1 MLTQIVVSGLAT
13 GGTYAL
19 IALGFVIIWNT
30 AAVVNFAQG
39 EFAVVAMF
47 VALTLFRFGHLPLFA
62 ALPAAVAASAALG
75 WLVERIVIRP
85 VIGKNAMTV
94 VTVTI
99 GLQIVLAEVAKLIF
113 GGQPYPFPP
122 LISGPPLLLGSVVL
136 PRQSLLVIVAMA
148 ILVGVLHA
156 MSVLTPFGKR
166 LRAVAQDRDMAAML
180 GIDVHRT
187 VALGFAVSAAVAG
200 VAGVLLAP
208 VIYISADLGLP
219 LLIKSFVAAII
230 GGFGS
235 YPGALAGGLLI
246 GVIDNV
252 VSYAVSTDYRD
263 VVSFLVLIA
272 MLLVRPQ
279 GLFPN
284 HR

>member
-1 MLTQIVVSGLAT
+1 MLVQIVVSGLAS
-13 GGTYAL
+13 GATYAL

-30 AAVVNFAQG
+30 ASVVNFAQG
-39 EFAVVAMF
+39 EFAVTAMF
-47 VALTLFRFGHLPLFA
+47 VALVLSRFGHVPLFL
-62 ALPAAVAASAALG
+62 ALPASVAASALLG
-75 WLVERIVIRP
+75 WLTERIVIRP

-99 GLQIVLAEVAKLIF
+99 GLQIVLSDGAKLIF
-113 GGQPYPFPP
+113 GGQPYPFPSPFSGVP
-122 LISGPPLLLGSVVL
+122 LAFGGVVL
-136 PRQSLLVIVAMA
+136 PRQSLLVILAMA
-148 ILVGVLHA
+148 LLVAVLHA

-166 LRAVAQDRDMAAML
+166 LRAVAQDREVAAMM
-180 GIDVHRT
+180 GIDVNRT
-187 VALGFAVSAAVAG
+187 VAQGFAVSAAIAG

-208 VIYISADLGLP
+208 VIYVSADLGLP

-246 GVIDNV
+246 GVIDNL

-263 VVSFLVLIA
+263 VISFLVLIV
-272 MLLVRPQ
+272 MLLLRPT

>member
-1 MLTQIVVSGLAT
+1 MLTQIVVSGLAN
-13 GGTYAL
+13 GSMYAL
-19 IALGFVIIWNT
+19 IALGFVMIWNT
-30 AAVVNFAQG
+30 ASVVNFAQG
-39 EFAVVAMF
+39 DF
-47 VALTLFRFGHLPLFA
+47 
-62 ALPAAVAASAALG
+62 AVAAMFIALALFQFTHVSLLVALPVAVAGSAVVG
-75 WLVERIVIRP
+75 WLVERAVIRP
-85 VIGKNAMTV
+85 VIGKNALTV

-99 GLQIVLAEVAKLIF
+99 GLHIVLSEVAKLIF
-113 GGQPYPFPP
+113 GGQPYSFPP
-122 LISGPPLLLGSVVL
+122 LISGPPIALNRVVL
-136 PRQSLLVIVAMA
+136 PRQSMLVIVAMVA
-148 ILVGVLHA
+148 LVGVLHA

-166 LRAVAQDRDMAAML
+166 LRAVAQDREVAAMM
-180 GIDVHRT
+180 GIDVDRT
-187 VALGFAVSAAVAG
+187 VALGFAVSAAVTG

-219 LLIKSFVAAII
+219 LLIKSFIAAIV

-252 VSYAVSTDYRD
+252 VGYTVSTDYRD
-263 VVSFLVLIA
+263 VFSFLVLIV

-279 GLFPN
+279 GLFPS